1 MSVVFGV
8 PSLARSVDGEFVA
21 PRDEKTHLVFV
32 WFFFCF
38 CFLSGLLGDSVRCWM
53 HHTAKPTHED
63 NDEFATHKRRYS
75 HSILSTLHAFRIR
88 TIPID
93 SIHFCRLSAAVKNH
107 YFSLFFS
114 QWTKNCDF
122 CFFYSL
128 SQQWPMVVLLLYDLN
143 KNGLKALGNNLN
155 TWRANNP

>member
-32 WFFFCF
+32 CFFSAFTFHRVCLVIV
-38 CFLSGLLGDSVRCWM
+38 CSARCITRQNPPTRIM
-53 HHTAKPTHED
+53 MNLPHTKEGIPIQ
-63 NDEFATHKRRYS
+63 F
-75 HSILSTLHAFRIR
+75 STLHAFRIR

-155 TWRANNP
+155 TWRANKP